1 MYIFIKWVVFGLV
14 MMVVEMEF
22 FVVIC
27 CDLGYRLLIGD
38 LEFFGL

>member
-1 MYIFIKWVVFGLV
+1 MYISIKRAVSGLV

-22 FVVIC
+22 PVVTC

-38 LEFFGL
+38 LELPGL